1 MTHNIESTRPHP
13 KAFLS
18 YAWESDELRAWVR
31 DLATR
36 LRSDGVDV
44 TLDQWTVHPGDELPQ
59 FMESAVRD
67 NDYVLIVCTPYYA
80 ERSNKRRGGV
90 GYEGD
95 IMTAEVFTTRNTRK
109 FIPLFRS
116 RDSWEVAS
124 PTWLRGKYRIDFR
137 DDPYPDEQY
146 DDLLS
151 TLHGVRPVAPPIG
164 PKPVFVK
171 KTDRQPTSAAQPSEP
186 IKIIGVVVDEVTV
199 PRNDGTPGSALY
211 RIPFQL
217 SQRPPYEWSKIF
229 IEKWDRPS
237 SYTTMHRPGIATI
250 SGDRIYLD
258 GTTLE
263 EVEKYHRNTLK
274 LALQETNQ
282 FLVAQEQAQRIKD
295 ERERQRL
302 EEHQKSVRDQSNRIS
317 FNDDDED

>member
-1 MTHNIESTRPHP
+1 MTTNIESTRPHP

-18 YAWESDELRAWVR
+18 YAWESDKLREWVK

-44 TLDQWTVHPGDELPQ
+44 TLDQWSLHPGDELPQ

-80 ERSNKRRGGV
+80 ERSNQRRGGV

-95 IMTAEVFTTRNTRK
+95 IMTAEVLNTRNKRK
-109 FIPLFRS
+109 FIPLFRAG
-116 RDSWEVAS
+116 DHWEVAS
-124 PTWLRGKYRIDFR
+124 PTWLQGAYRIDFR
-137 DDPYPDEQY
+137 GDPYSDEQY
-146 DDLLS
+146 DDLLT
-151 TLHGVRPVAPPIG
+151 TLHGTRPVAPPIG
-164 PKPVFVK
+164 PKPALVK
-171 KTDRQPTSAAQPSEP
+171 KTDRQPITSAQPSEP
-186 IKIIGVVVDEVTV
+186 IKIMGVIIDEVTV
-199 PRNDGTPGSALY
+199 PRNDRTRGSALY

-217 SQRPPYEWSKIF
+217 SQRPSHEWSEIF
-229 IEKWDRPS
+229 IEKWNRPS
-237 SYTTMHRPGIATI
+237 SYTTMHRPGIASI
-250 SGDRIYLD
+250 SGDRVYLD

-274 LALQETNQ
+274 LALKETNQ
-282 FLVAQEQAQRIKD
+282 FLAAQEQDKRIKD

-302 EEHQKSVRDQSNRIS
+302 EEHQQTVRDQSNRIS
-317 FNDDDED
+317 FNDDED